1 MMEKPGRI
9 GRAFP
14 FRADFACA
22 RAPVWLSLNAM
33 PGRKLFVAH
42 AGELAHRLVREVARD
57 AQVARFVRS
66 YAQLHDR
73 RKLTANPERLREL
86 EFTISREALLVIA
99 VEIRLLLPRAF
110 GGPRGAPHPDQASLC
125 DAFYADFLQALA
137 RSLGWPA
144 HEAEAEAQAFQR
156 DLAMYTRWRER
167 PAGSPAGAGKP
178 GGSPFPDR
186 CAILLDPAMMEQA
199 RRAATDFEIEIMRLA
214 TRIFSQLGRRQ
225 VAHRRTPARPRRASK
240 PKRKKNVAKARHS
253 RRRRPR

>member
-1 MMEKPGRI
+1 M
-9 GRAFP
+9 
-14 FRADFACA
+14 
-22 RAPVWLSLNAM
+22 S
-33 PGRKLFVAH
+33 GRKLFVAH

-66 YAQLHDR
+66 YAELHDR
-73 RKLTANPERLREL
+73 RKLTANPERLREM

-99 VEIRLLLPRAF
+99 VEIRFLLPRAF
-110 GGPRGAPHPDQASLC
+110 GGPRGAPNPDQAFLC

-167 PAGSPAGAGKP
+167 PAGSRSDAGKT

-199 RRAATDFEIEIMRLA
+199 RRAATGFEIEIMRLA
-214 TRIFSQLGRRQ
+214 TQIFSQLGRRQ
-225 VAHRRTPARPRRASK
+225 VTRRRTPARPRRASK
-240 PKRKKNVAKARHS
+240 TKRKRKKNVAKPRHL
-253 RRRRPR
+253 RRRHPR